1 MVDFF
6 RAGGWGM
13 WVVLVLSVAAL
24 VNAVLFSLKP
34 SEKRIVLIR
43 SLSTATCFASVTAM
57 AMDLSTVFY
66 YVSGLKD
73 WDGSPRI
80 PMEGYGESLT
90 PITFGAGMLTL
101 VWMVV
106 AVGVRRS
113 QREVVPVPAE

>member
-34 SEKRIVLIR
+34 SEKRMVLIR

-66 YVSGLKD
+66 YVSGLEG
-73 WDGSPRI
+73 WDGSARI
-80 PMEGYGESLT
+80 PMQGYGESLS